1 MKKRKIPDVIAVI
14 NKSGNSGKS
23 MLTNQVLKTRITNS
37 KVIAVET
44 INDDGTDN
52 EKLRGDQFDKIL
64 DDMLEYPNV
73 IIDIGSSNIED
84 FLEKMAIFSGTED
97 DIGLF
102 IIPVVNTVKII
113 NDSISMI
120 QQLSAMGIERERIV
134 VVFNMVKPNCDI
146 RHTFEQIGRASCRE
160 RV

>member
-52 EKLRGDQFDKIL
+52 EWD
-64 DDMLEYPNV
+64 N
-73 IIDIGSSNIED
+73 
-84 FLEKMAIFSGTED
+84 
-97 DIGLF
+97 
-102 IIPVVNTVKII
+102 
-113 NDSISMI
+113 
-120 QQLSAMGIERERIV
+120 
-134 VVFNMVKPNCDI
+134 
-146 RHTFEQIGRASCRE
+146 
-160 RV
+160 